1 MKISPNI
8 YVKCEGLFK
17 IYKTSDIEVVA
28 LRGLELSIDSG
39 EVISI
44 VGASG
49 SGKSTLLNILAG
61 YDSPSAGSVKVG
73 NYNLL
78 QMNEN
83 QSVRYRREE
92 IGFIWQDTSQNLF
105 PYLSSI
111 ENIELPMLVSK
122 ISKKKRLSRAE
133 YLLELV
139 NLSDR
144 RDFKPFQLSGG
155 EQQRIAIA
163 VALSNSPRLLLADE
177 PTGELDYNTGQEILQ
192 LINSV
197 NVELGT
203 TVIIVTHD
211 QLISSSVN
219 RSITIKDGKTSTE
232 RRRDIDSSSN
242 IDQEYHLIDSSG
254 QLQIP
259 NTIVNQIGRRVKFSQ
274 LDSGEVVINSD
285 E

>member
-78 QMNEN
+78 QMNED

-144 RDFKPFQLSGG
+144 RDFKPFELSGG

-242 IDQEYHLIDSSG
+242 TDQEYHLIDSSG

>member
-39 EVISI
+39 EVIAI

-105 PYLSSI
+105 PYLSHFDFDIRLEIIISI
-111 ENIELPMLVSK
+111 N
-122 ISKKKRLSRAE
+122 A
-133 YLLELV
+133 
-139 NLSDR
+139 
-144 RDFKPFQLSGG
+144 G
-155 EQQRIAIA
+155 
-163 VALSNSPRLLLADE
+163 
-177 PTGELDYNTGQEILQ
+177 NT
-192 LINSV
+192 S
-197 NVELGT
+197 
-203 TVIIVTHD
+203 
-211 QLISSSVN
+211 
-219 RSITIKDGKTSTE
+219 
-232 RRRDIDSSSN
+232 
-242 IDQEYHLIDSSG
+242 
-254 QLQIP
+254 
-259 NTIVNQIGRRVKFSQ
+259 
-274 LDSGEVVINSD
+274 
-285 E
+285 

>member
-49 SGKSTLLNILAG
+49 SGKSTLLNFLAG

-78 QMNEN
+78 QMNED

-219 RSITIKDGKTSTE
+219 RSITIKDGKTST
-232 RRRDIDSSSN
+232 
-242 IDQEYHLIDSSG
+242 
-254 QLQIP
+254 
-259 NTIVNQIGRRVKFSQ
+259 
-274 LDSGEVVINSD
+274 
-285 E
+285 

>member
-39 EVISI
+39 EVIAI

-78 QMNEN
+78 QMNED

-144 RDFKPFQLSGG
+144 RDFKPFELSGG

-232 RRRDIDSSSN
+232 RRWDIDPSSN

>member
-78 QMNEN
+78 QMNED

-122 ISKKKRLSRAE
+122 ISKKKR
-133 YLLELV
+133 V
-139 NLSDR
+139 
-144 RDFKPFQLSGG
+144 
-155 EQQRIAIA
+155 
-163 VALSNSPRLLLADE
+163 
-177 PTGELDYNTGQEILQ
+177 
-192 LINSV
+192 
-197 NVELGT
+197 
-203 TVIIVTHD
+203 
-211 QLISSSVN
+211 SSLYYV
-219 RSITIKDGKTSTE
+219 
-232 RRRDIDSSSN
+232 
-242 IDQEYHLIDSSG
+242 
-254 QLQIP
+254 
-259 NTIVNQIGRRVKFSQ
+259 
-274 LDSGEVVINSD
+274 
-285 E
+285 

>member
-1 MKISPNI
+1 M
-8 YVKCEGLFK
+8 
-17 IYKTSDIEVVA
+17 
-28 LRGLELSIDSG
+28 
-39 EVISI
+39 
-44 VGASG
+44 GASG

-78 QMNEN
+78 QMNED

-232 RRRDIDSSSN
+232 RRRDIDPSSN

>member
-39 EVISI
+39 EVIAI

-78 QMNEN
+78 QMNED

-232 RRRDIDSSSN
+232 RRRDIDPSSN

-259 NTIVNQIGRRVKFSQ
+259 NTIVSQIGRRVKFSQ

>member
-39 EVISI
+39 EVIAI

-144 RDFKPFQLSGG
+144 RDFKPFELSGG

-232 RRRDIDSSSN
+232 RRRDIDPSSN

>member
-39 EVISI
+39 EVIAI

-78 QMNEN
+78 QMNED

-242 IDQEYHLIDSSG
+242 TDQEYHLIDSSG

>member
-39 EVISI
+39 EVIAI

-78 QMNEN
+78 QMNED

-111 ENIELPMLVSK
+111 ENIEVPMLVSK

-177 PTGELDYNTGQEILQ
+177 PTGELDYNTEQEILQ

-219 RSITIKDGKTSTE
+219 RSITIKDGKTNTE

-242 IDQEYHLIDSSG
+242 TDQEYHLIDSSG

>member
-1 MKISPNI
+1 MKKSPNR

-49 SGKSTLLNILAG
+49 SGKTTLLNILAG

-78 QMNEN
+78 QMNEE

-92 IGFIWQDTSQNLF
+92 IGFIWQDTSENLF

-122 ISKKKRLSRAE
+122 ISKNERLSKAE

-197 NVELGT
+197 NIELGT

-211 QLISSSVN
+211 ELISSSVN
-219 RSITIKDGKTSTE
+219 RSIKIKDGKTSTE
-232 RRRDIDSSSN
+232 IRRSIDSSSN
-242 IDQEYHLIDSSG
+242 IDQEYYLIDSSG

-259 NTIVNQIGRRVKFSQ
+259 ATVVNQIGRRVKFSKS
-274 LDSGEVVINSD
+274 DSGEVIINSD

>member
-39 EVISI
+39 EVIAI

-78 QMNEN
+78 QMNED

-155 EQQRIAIA
+155 
-163 VALSNSPRLLLADE
+163 D
-177 PTGELDYNTGQEILQ
+177 TGQEILQ

-232 RRRDIDSSSN
+232 RRRDIDPSSN

>member
-78 QMNEN
+78 QMNED

-155 EQQRIAIA
+155 DQQRIAIA

-242 IDQEYHLIDSSG
+242 TDQEYHLIDSSG

>member
-139 NLSDR
+139 NHSDR

-242 IDQEYHLIDSSG
+242 TDQEYHLIDSSG

>member
-8 YVKCEGLFK
+8 YVKCDGLFK

-78 QMNEN
+78 QMNED

-242 IDQEYHLIDSSG
+242 TDQEYHLIDSSG